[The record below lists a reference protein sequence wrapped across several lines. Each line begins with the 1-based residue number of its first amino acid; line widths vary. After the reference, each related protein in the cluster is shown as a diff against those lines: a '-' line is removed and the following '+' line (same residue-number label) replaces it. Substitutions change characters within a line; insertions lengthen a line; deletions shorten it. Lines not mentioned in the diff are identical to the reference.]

1 MNKDI
6 FIILPFKESL
16 EPKKSGAVSI
26 YIKDSLKFLN
36 IKKELNLYHQM
47 NSLNLDF

>member
-6 FIILPFKESL
+6 FIILPFKENL

-26 YIKDSLKFLN
+26 YIKDTLKFSKYKRR
-36 IKKELNLYHQM
+36 IKIISSN
-47 NSLNLDF
+47 DF